1 MLLVPLFASPLFT
14 IVYTSTLE
22 TFSGAVFLVQAAIFV
37 VSGIGFSYVY
47 FLLTRSGQDF
57 AELVEETDDMQQN
70 ILRRENSTISE

>member
-1 MLLVPLFASPLFT
+1 
-14 IVYTSTLE
+14 VYTSTLE
-22 TFSGAVFLVQAAIFV
+22 TFPGAVFLVQAAIFV
-37 VSGIGFSYVY
+37 VSGFGFSYVY